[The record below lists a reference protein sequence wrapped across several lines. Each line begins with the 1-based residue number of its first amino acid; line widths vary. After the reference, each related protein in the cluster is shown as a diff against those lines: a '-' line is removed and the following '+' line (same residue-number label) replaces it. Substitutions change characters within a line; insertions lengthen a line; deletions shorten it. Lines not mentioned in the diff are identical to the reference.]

1 MSNQLNA
8 VDVSSHQPRD
18 LSRIIAEYQPDHVIV
33 KLYTSVEHISFEHSE
48 AQVRSAWEHGKTVG
62 GYAWAYRSA
71 SPERTIDDVIAR
83 CASIG
88 LVLPLLWI
96 DCETY
101 HGGNTVDP
109 GPDADWLSRAVARA
123 EDVYGMSCGIYT
135 GIWWINGHFPGG
147 QAEFAKFNRLPLWLS
162 EYDGIADIN
171 NIVLPQ
177 GWTEVAAKQFLGSP
191 IDQNVI
197 RPEYTVFNT
206 PEDDDDDDDP
216 CWDLRQELELK
227 IEALAEA
234 HAEIDDLKDRMS
246 QIRELAEGVPDL
258 D

>member
-1 MSNQLNA
+1 MSTQLNA
-8 VDVSSHQPRD
+8 VDVSSHQLRD

-33 KLYTSVEHISFEHSE
+33 KLYTSVENISFEHSA
-48 AQVRSAWEHGKTVG
+48 AQVRSAWNHGKTVG

-71 SPERTIDDVIAR
+71 SPEKTIDDVIAR

-101 HGGNTVDP
+101 HDKDGNLVDA

-123 EDVYGMSCGIYT
+123 EDVYEMPCGIYT
-135 GIWWINGHFPGG
+135 GIWWIDEHFPGG

-162 EYDGIADIN
+162 EYDGIGDID

-177 GWTEVAAKQFLGSP
+177 GWSEVACKQFLGRP
-191 IDQNVI
+191 VDQNVI
-197 RPEYTVFNT
+197 RPRYTVLADPE
-206 PEDDDDDDDP
+206 PEDP
-216 CWDLRQELELK
+216 CADVKAELELK

-234 HAEIDDLKDRMS
+234 HAEIDDLKDRMG
-246 QIRELAEGVPDL
+246 QIRELAEGFDL